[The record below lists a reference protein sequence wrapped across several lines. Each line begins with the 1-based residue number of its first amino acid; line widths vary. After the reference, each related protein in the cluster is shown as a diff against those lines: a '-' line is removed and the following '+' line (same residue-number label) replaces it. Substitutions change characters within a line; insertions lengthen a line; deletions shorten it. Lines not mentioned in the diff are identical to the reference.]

1 MIEWAEASESIKI
14 ARMLTIDAKVLG
26 RKRSLFSDWS
36 IPLPPGESGD
46 GGPWTLRKLITRI
59 VLEEVAAF
67 QQRQEERKVLKVFT
81 TAQIGEGIAKGKV
94 DMGGRN
100 LKQNVD
106 PESAVAA
113 ALQAF
118 EDGIYLVVLDGEE
131 QRDLDKEIHVQPDS
145 RVTFVRL
152 ALLSGG

>member
-1 MIEWAEASESIKI
+1 
-14 ARMLTIDAKVLG
+14 MLTIDAIVLG
-26 RKRSLFSDWS
+26 RKKPLFSDWS
-36 IPLPPGESGD
+36 VALPPDAGD
-46 GGPWTLRKLITRI
+46 GGEPWTLRRLITQI
-59 VLEEVAAF
+59 VLTEVAAF
-67 QQRQEERKVLKVFT
+67 RERQEERKVIKALT
-81 TAQIGEGIAKGKV
+81 AAQIDQGVAKGKV
-94 DMGGRN
+94 DMGGRD

-106 PESAVAA
+106 PDAAVAA

-131 QRDLDKEIHVQPDS
+131 QRDLDKEIFVQPDS